1 MNETAPASKKSGRWK
16 WLTAPARWSLSARVA
31 ALTACGLTVM
41 VFTAWLIFLVDPNS
55 VPWRHAMTWW
65 RILLAVALV
74 VVIPIVVYRGLRLWL
89 EGERSRFPDIDYAWK
104 AGLEALEDHGIT
116 LDSAPLFLVL
126 GSAGLAQQR
135 AMFESSGRG
144 FRVLQAPAG
153 PAPLHWYANPD
164 AIFVVCT
171 EVGWLSAL
179 VTMKAQRG
187 NSAEAMPARFEP
199 VQVSANTAPA
209 PNPAPAPSPAP
220 PASADAGGTL
230 MLDQFVTPR
239 GTAQAGPAAPAAASS
254 RPAPIIPPR
263 PSLRASGLIEPVAL
277 SSRDSAE
284 QLERLQYVCQ
294 LIRRVRQPV
303 CSANGILTLLPFAY
317 LQAAPAEVEQLH
329 RAIKND
335 LATLRQTLQLRAP
348 AIAMVTGMEDEPGFR
363 ELVRRVGRERTALQ
377 RFGHKFD
384 VRRFA
389 TREELTALSAHV
401 CGTFED
407 WIYALFRERD
417 ALSHP
422 GNTRLYGLLC
432 KVRCHVGTRLGDILS
447 QGFGYDPQRQS
458 DGERTFFSGCY
469 FAATGE
475 SSDRQAFVRGVLDK
489 LIDENEL
496 VEWTEQ
502 ALRDQR
508 RYRRWAA
515 VGYTLAVVLLAGTVG
530 AVLFRQLS

>member
-1 MNETAPASKKSGRWK
+1 MNATAPAPKKPGRWN
-16 WLTAPARWSLSARVA
+16 WLTAPARWSLPARVA
-31 ALTACGLTVM
+31 ALTAAALAVM
-41 VFTAWLIFLVDPNS
+41 VITAWLIFLIDPNS

-65 RILLAVALV
+65 RVLLAVALV

-104 AGLEALEDHGIT
+104 AGLEALADHGIS
-116 LDSAPLFLVL
+116 LDSAPLFVVL
-126 GSAGLAQQR
+126 GSAGLAQER
-135 AMFESSGRG
+135 AIFESSGLG

-164 AIFVVCT
+164 AIYVVCT

-187 NSAEAMPARFEP
+187 NSAEAMPPQFEP
-199 VQVSANTAPA
+199 AEAPA
-209 PNPAPAPSPAP
+209 SPEPAANAVPAG
-220 PASADAGGTL
+220 SADAGGTL

-239 GTAQAGPAAPAAASS
+239 GSPQAAPAAPVAV
-254 RPAPIIPPR
+254 RRQPAPTVSASV
-263 PSLRASGLIEPVAL
+263 SLRGSGLAEPAAL

-284 QLERLQYVCQ
+284 QLERLQYVCR
-294 LIRRVRQPV
+294 LIQRVRQPV
-303 CSANGILTLLPFAY
+303 CSANGVLTLVPFAF

-329 RAIKND
+329 RALKND
-335 LATLRQTLQLRAP
+335 MTTLRQTLQLRMP
-348 AIAMVTGMEDEPGFR
+348 TIAMITGMEDEPGFR
-363 ELVRRVGRERTALQ
+363 ELVRRVGRERAALQ

-384 VRRFA
+384 VRRYA

-432 KVRCHVGTRLGDILS
+432 KVRCHVGMRLGDVLS
-447 QGFGYDPQRQS
+447 QGFGYDPQHQS
-458 DGERTFFSGCY
+458 DEERAFFSGCY

-475 SSDRQAFVRGVLDK
+475 TSDRQAFVRGVLDK
-489 LIDENEL
+489 LADENEL
-496 VEWTEQ
+496 VEWTES
-502 ALRDQR
+502 ARRDHR

-515 VGYTLAVVLLAGTVG
+515 VGYTLAAVLLTGTIG
-530 AVLFRQLS
+530 MVLARQWL